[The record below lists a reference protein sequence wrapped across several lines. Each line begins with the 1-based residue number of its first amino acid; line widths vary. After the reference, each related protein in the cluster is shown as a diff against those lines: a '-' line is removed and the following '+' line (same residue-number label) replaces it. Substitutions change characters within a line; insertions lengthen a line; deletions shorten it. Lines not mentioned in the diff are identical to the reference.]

1 MPYLFSCD
9 ICSYFESVLDNVEQQ
24 YENGHIMLHSDHGTM
39 TNVAEM
45 LSAIG
50 FIVKYNPDEKQLEV
64 VCQ

>member
-9 ICSYFESVLDNVEQQ
+9 ICSYFEFVLDNVKQQ
-24 YENGHIMLHSDHGTM
+24 YESGYVTIRSDHGIM

-50 FIVKYNPDEKQLEV
+50 FIVKYNPNEKQLEV